1 MNVLKRIVST
11 KRHTVGYV
19 VSGMGR
25 VSRANAIKLAR
36 QSKLN
41 GVRVM
46 NGSSGPYLVSDTNR
60 SLYNLP
66 VVVDREAVRSD
77 STRRNNRNSSS
88 SRGNGRSSR
97 SR

>member
-11 KRHTVGYV
+11 KRHTVGYI
-19 VSGMGR
+19 VSGIGR

-46 NGSSGPYLVSDTNR
+46 NGASGPYLVSETER

-66 VVVDREAVRSD
+66 MVVDREAERSD
-77 STRRNNRNSSS
+77 SPKRNRSTRRPSATRA
-88 SRGNGRSSR
+88 RSSR
-97 SR
+97 

>member
-19 VSGMGR
+19 VSGIGR

-36 QSKLN
+36 QAKIN

-46 NGSSGPYLVSDTNR
+46 NGASGPYLVSETNR

-66 VVVDREAVRSD
+66 VVVDREAERSD
-77 STRRNNRNSSS
+77 SPKRNRT
-88 SRGNGRSSR
+88 SRRSSANR
-97 SR
+97 AKCSR